1 VTDLIV
7 DGMPPAGLRGRL
19 RVPGDKSISHRAVL
33 LAALAHG
40 TSTLAGL
47 SDGLDVRH
55 TIAAVAAC
63 GAGVGESA
71 GTVTI
76 DGGVERLHEP
86 AGVVDVGNSGT
97 GIRLLAGWSSAF
109 PWLTV
114 LAGDE
119 SIARRPM
126 HRVVEPLRAM
136 GSSVDGRDGGRL
148 PPLVVRGGGLE
159 GINYPLPVPSAQV
172 KGAVLLA
179 GLGADGETTVSEP
192 APLRAHTEE
201 LLAIFGADVR
211 VSRGTVTVRRSV
223 LSPRSLDVPGDPS
236 QAAFWVVAACITPGS
251 DLTVERVYIGPAR
264 AGFLDVLERMG
275 ADVVVEHRDRSSNT
289 ADLHARFRPLRATR
303 VGGAEVPGLI
313 DEIPVL
319 AVAAAMAE
327 GTTVFADAGELA
339 VKESNR
345 IATLTSGLGALGG
358 RIEAAVDGVVVKGGA
373 GRPLTG
379 GTADAHGD
387 HRIAMAMAVAGLAA
401 AGPTVVAGWEA
412 VATSYPTFEED
423 LRRCVS

>member
-1 VTDLIV
+1 
-7 DGMPPAGLRGRL
+7 
-19 RVPGDKSISHRAVL
+19 
-33 LAALAHG
+33 
-40 TSTLAGL
+40 
-47 SDGLDVRH
+47 
-55 TIAAVAAC
+55 
-63 GAGVGESA
+63 
-71 GTVTI
+71 
-76 DGGVERLHEP
+76 
-86 AGVVDVGNSGT
+86 
-97 GIRLLAGWSSAF
+97 
-109 PWLTV
+109 
-114 LAGDE
+114 
-119 SIARRPM
+119 
-126 HRVVEPLRAM
+126 
-136 GSSVDGRDGGRL
+136 
-148 PPLVVRGGGLE
+148 
-159 GINYPLPVPSAQV
+159 LPVPSAQV

-192 APLRAHTEE
+192 VPLRAHTEE
-201 LLAIFGADVR
+201 LLAAFGADVR

-223 LSPRSLDVPGDPS
+223 LTPRSLDVPGDPS
-236 QAAFWVVAACITPGS
+236 QAAFWVVAACIAPGS

-264 AGFLDVLERMG
+264 AGFLDVLVRMG
-275 ADVVVEHRDRSSNT
+275 ADIVVEHHDEASNT
-289 ADLHARFRPLRATR
+289 ADLHARFGPLRATK
-303 VGGAEVPGLI
+303 VGGSEVPGLI

-358 RIEAAVDGVVVKGGA
+358 RIEPAVDGVIVHGGA
-373 GRPLTG
+373 GRPLQG

-387 HRIAMAMAVAGLAA
+387 HRIGMAMAVAGLAA